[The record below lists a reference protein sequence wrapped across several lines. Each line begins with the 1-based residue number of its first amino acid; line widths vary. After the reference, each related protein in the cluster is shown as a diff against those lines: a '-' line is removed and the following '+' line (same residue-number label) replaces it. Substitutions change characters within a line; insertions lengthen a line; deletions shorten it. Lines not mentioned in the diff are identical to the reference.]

1 MHPVPR
7 STVLFGRGRA
17 AVIAFAIVVVTGC
30 SEAQD
35 ATDSR
40 LRPANPRPGT
50 LEADRLARWRQ
61 TRFSYVGD
69 DQRLALIDKG
79 TRALRY
85 GPYAAIS
92 PSDELSRLTMAN
104 FASRIPKGDTIGV
117 LVAQIDYDLK
127 RGPNVGVYEKLQI
140 RPGRNALYLRYDGKV
155 GDVRQEQ
162 DPKFWRAFVVWERNP
177 RDVRR
182 IAFNRRESHAGQ
194 RVLPPATA
202 RFVWRD
208 DDEWGWV
215 MCAAGCCEV
224 GGGGF

>member
-155 GDVRQEQ
+155 GDVRQE
-162 DPKFWRAFVVWERNP
+162 
-177 RDVRR
+177 RR